1 MPNIGY
7 GSDKRTRHYLP
18 NGFKKFVVNNV
29 SELELLMM
37 HNRTYYA
44 EVAHN
49 VKRKTI
55 VERVAQLEMVVTK
68 QLARLRNHE
77 DE

>member
-1 MPNIGY
+1 M
-7 GSDKRTRHYLP
+7 
-18 NGFKKFVVNNV
+18 KKGLF
-29 SELELLMM
+29 SITLLLLQNMFSLTNECFTLM
-37 HNRTYYA
+37 IKFRTYYA